1 MDVSHIFDELNDAQ
15 REAVAAPP
23 GPIIVLAG
31 AGSGK
36 TRVLTH
42 RIAWLVEGYHISPLS
57 ILAVTFTNKAAREM
71 RDRVEKLL
79 GIPVGAM
86 MMGTFHGLC
95 HRILRNHFEAAGLP
109 KTFEIIDSDDQ
120 YRLIR
125 RVLKD
130 LALDEAQWPPKQLQR
145 VINSHK
151 DEGRRAKDLPSNG
164 DYQHQTM
171 VRVFAEYDKYC
182 ARSGLVDFSELLLRC
197 LELFKNNE
205 MLRSQYQLRYQ
216 HILVDEFQDTN
227 TIQYDWLK
235 LLAGER
241 NNLFAVG
248 DDDQSIYGWRGARVE
263 NLLSFEKDFPGAQL
277 VRLEQNYRSTS
288 TILNAANAIIAHNS
302 DRMGKKLWTDGNKG
316 QPIILYGAR
325 TDLEEAHFVIDQI
338 ENWLASG
345 YSRDSIAILYRSNA
359 QSRVFEEKLM
369 QKAIPYR
376 VYGGLRFFER
386 AEIKDA
392 LAYMRLVSNHHSDA
406 AFERIINQPT
416 RGIGNKTLQAIR
428 DLARDHDQSLW
439 SAAKQLIDAQ
449 SLPARAITAVTR
461 FLDLISSLQDEVD
474 GLVLHEQTEAILSR
488 SGIVAHYKKDK
499 GERAET
505 RVENLEELINA
516 TQNYTMEPGQID
528 ENNDDDDMDPLSSF
542 IAHAALEAG
551 EGQAAEWES
560 CVQLMSLH
568 SAKGLEFELVFLTGL
583 EEGLFPHQ
591 RSIDEPGK
599 LEEERRLC
607 YVGIT
612 RAMKKLVLSHAEIRR
627 LHGREIYTRPSRFV
641 AEIPPSLLQEANI
654 YSQRLM
660 AGPSSGTAP
669 QFFQRASDVNY
680 SSTDSF
686 DNNPHASSTNT
697 NELIT
702 LGSRVTHLKFGA
714 GTIVNIEGTGDHAR
728 LLINFER
735 VGSKWLVAAFA
746 KLQAG

>member
-1 MDVSHIFDELNDAQ
+1 MCVILCLDLYNTRMDVSHIFDDLNDAQ

-23 GPIIVLAG
+23 GPMIVLAG

-42 RIAWLVEGYHISPLS
+42 RIAWLVEGYQVSPLS

-71 RDRVEKLL
+71 RNRVERLL
-79 GIPVGAM
+79 GVPLGAM

-95 HRILRNHFEAAGLP
+95 HRILRAHADEAGLP

-130 LALDEAQWPPKQLQR
+130 MDLDEAYWPPKQLQWA
-145 VINSHK
+145 INSHK
-151 DEGRRAKDLPSNG
+151 EEGRRASDLPESG
-164 DYQHQTM
+164 DFQQQTM
-171 VRVFAEYDKYC
+171 KRVFEQYVKYC
-182 ARSGLVDFSELLLRC
+182 ARSGLVDFAELLLRA

-205 MLRSQYQLRYQ
+205 VLRAQYQARYQ
-216 HILVDEFQDTN
+216 HVLVDEFQDTN
-227 TIQYDWLK
+227 SIQYQWLK
-235 LLAGER
+235 MLAGER
-241 NNLFAVG
+241 RNLFAVG

-263 NLLSFEKDFPGAQL
+263 NLLNFERDYEGASL
-277 VRLEQNYRSTS
+277 IRLEQNYRSTS
-288 TILNAANAIIAHNS
+288 TILKAANAVIEHNS
-302 DRMGKKLWTDGNKG
+302 DRMGKELWTEGDEGEA
-316 QPIILYGAR
+316 IVLYGASN
-325 TDLEEAHFVIDQI
+325 DLEEARYVVEHI
-338 ENWLASG
+338 EDWLAAG
-345 YSRDSIAILYRSNA
+345 NARDSIAILYRSNA

-369 QKAIPYR
+369 QAGIPYR

-392 LAYMRLVSNHHSDA
+392 LAYLRLISNLNSDA

-416 RGIGNKTLQAIR
+416 RGIGNKTLEMIRAQAR
-428 DLARDHDQSLW
+428 AQEQSLW
-439 SAAKQLIDAQ
+439 LAARTLISAQ
-449 SLPARAITAVTR
+449 SLPARAATAVSR
-461 FLDLISSLQDEVD
+461 FLDLIATMQSEIE
-474 GLVLHEQTEAILSR
+474 GLELHEQADAVLAR
-488 SGIVAHYKKDK
+488 SGLLEHYKKEK

-516 TQNYTMEPGQID
+516 TRNYEAEG
-528 ENNDDDDMDPLSSF
+528 EDDLDPLSSF

-551 EGQAAEWES
+551 EGQAAEWEE

-568 SAKGLEFELVFLTGL
+568 SAKGLEFPLVFLSGL

-612 RAMKKLVLSHAEIRR
+612 RAMEKLVISYAEIRR
-627 LHGREIYTRPSRFV
+627 LHGREIYTQPSRFL
-641 AEIPPSLLQEANI
+641 AEIPPSLLHEERS
-654 YSQRLM
+654 YRLHS
-660 AGPSSGTAP
+660 APSSFSSYTRSSPTGVSPGA
-669 QFFQRASDVNY
+669 ASG
-680 SSTDSF
+680 SLS
-686 DNNPHASSTNT
+686 
-697 NELIT
+697 
-702 LGSRVTHLKFGA
+702 LGGRVRHQKFGT
-714 GTIVNIEGTGDHAR
+714 GTVVTIEGAGEHAR
-728 LLINFER
+728 VLVNFDE

-746 KLQAG
+746 NLQPE